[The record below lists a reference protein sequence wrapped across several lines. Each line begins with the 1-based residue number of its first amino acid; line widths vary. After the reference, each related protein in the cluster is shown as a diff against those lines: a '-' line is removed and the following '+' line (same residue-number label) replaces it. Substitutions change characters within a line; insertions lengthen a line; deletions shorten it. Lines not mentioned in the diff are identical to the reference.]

1 MAVNTNWSSLKQAVT
16 TSIKTNGNQ
25 EITGQILQDV
35 ILQLINGLGENATF
49 RGIAYP
55 ETNPGVPAG
64 PVFYVATTPGIY
76 SNFAGLEVT
85 TTAVI
90 LRYSNRVWEKLDTG
104 LAIIAPEDQSDF
116 VRKAQLSYYT
126 CNSAA
131 SAAEKVIDAF
141 PTDKGLIS
149 GVSIKVRMTYA
160 TRASTSNVMRFGP
173 GGKVLPL
180 FYNGTVA
187 RSSNTWADGEIIEIW
202 TDGTFAYARKYDRPT
217 VQTSWATGSEYTY
230 IYSKKWVDGENNDK
244 CVLAEGTC
252 LEQHGGQLKMRNKF
266 WGGSTSGGATYG
278 IAVPVAS
285 SVADGAMSKEDK
297 IFLDSLRQR
306 FG

>member
-1 MAVNTNWSSLKQAVT
+1 MAVNTNWASLKQAVT

-64 PVFYVATTPGIY
+64 PVFYIATTAGIY
-76 SNFAGLEVT
+76 PNFASIEVT
-85 TTAVI
+85 TTAAI
-90 LRYSNRVWEKLDTG
+90 LRYSNRTWEKLDTG
-104 LAIIAPEDQSDF
+104 LAISADLAHIVYSSS
-116 VRKAQLSYYT
+116 VGYYVCSSSAT
-126 CNSAA
+126 STLKTLNS
-131 SAAEKVIDAF
+131 
-141 PTDKGLIS
+141 LILDEHPIMA
-149 GVSIKVRMTYA
+149 GASIKVKMLYA
-160 TRASTSNVMRFGP
+160 TNTAGATIKFGP
-173 GGKVLPL
+173 QGVTFPL
-180 FYNGTVA
+180 FYNGKIASRT
-187 RSSNTWADGEIIEIW
+187 NTWVDGEIIEVW
-202 TDGTFAYARKYDRPT
+202 TDGTNAYAKKWEQPT
-217 VQTSWATGSEYTY
+217 VQKSWDTGSEYTY
-230 IYSKKWVDGENNDK
+230 IYSKKWVAGENNDK